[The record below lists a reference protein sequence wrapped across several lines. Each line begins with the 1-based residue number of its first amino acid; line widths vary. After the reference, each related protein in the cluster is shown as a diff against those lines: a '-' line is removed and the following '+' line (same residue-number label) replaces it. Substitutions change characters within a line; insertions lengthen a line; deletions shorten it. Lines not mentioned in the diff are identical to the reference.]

1 MRYFIFTILLV
12 VPLLLTA
19 QSKKEQIATLNLR
32 VDSLS
37 DVLVNVR
44 LNNEKTLTNK
54 KNYIYRLS
62 QEKEALEKELAE
74 VKKKNLDIKNE
85 KVELIASFNSLTE
98 NVFDL
103 EKLILVL
110 EDSLLNRNDSIILL
124 REEHKNM
131 YKLNNINKLNEI
143 IEYRGGVIDDL
154 LYNSQSESNNANNNW
169 PETDSLRLLTSISIN
184 EYSYDFGRIVEGDT
198 KAHYFSVTNTGN
210 NPLIFE
216 MCKGSCGCTVP
227 TCPNKPI
234 SPGETGYIKVDFNS
248 KGKKNKMTKKIT
260 VTANTDPAQTILT
273 IQANV
278 TPSPLIEES
287 CSQ

>member
-1 MRYFIFTILLV
+1 M
-12 VPLLLTA
+12 
-19 QSKKEQIATLNLR
+19 
-32 VDSLS
+32 
-37 DVLVNVR
+37 
-44 LNNEKTLTNK
+44 
-54 KNYIYRLS
+54 
-62 QEKEALEKELAE
+62 AE

-198 KAHYFSVTNTGN
+198 KAH
-210 NPLIFE
+210 
-216 MCKGSCGCTVP
+216 
-227 TCPNKPI
+227 
-234 SPGETGYIKVDFNS
+234 
-248 KGKKNKMTKKIT
+248 
-260 VTANTDPAQTILT
+260 
-273 IQANV
+273 
-278 TPSPLIEES
+278 
-287 CSQ
+287 